1 MSDAER
7 RQISMGSGQSD
18 QNSVEGTRPDGRRRA
33 KVLRPSVEVFEQ
45 FLISWACYPSLSF
58 TLFKG
63 QFIIIINYLIPF
75 FANEDLLPVNVFSNK
90 GSL

>member
-1 MSDAER
+1 
-7 RQISMGSGQSD
+7 MGSGQSD

-45 FLISWACYPSLSF
+45 FHISWACYPSLSF

-90 GSL
+90 GNL